1 MSFDISKLTSAVNK
15 YLYSISDVSA
25 AADKAAAEIEEKSR
39 FRNEL
44 NDAIRQ
50 NIESRM
56 REPSEI
62 PDIGEVVREQMQQ
75 AVGTIDATFE
85 QVNGAF
91 EDMRNAGKTVEATD
105 AVKAA
110 DASKVVDASSGTD
123 SSDSAK
129 KTTDNSNYDAYSGV
143 LSTKALQELSRSQYF
158 SSNLIQSSLFQ
169 ENAGSSTDSGSANT
183 LATSLSSA
191 LESASGTASPFDN
204 ISLSDLNTASL
215 TQGGDDTKAATTDLA
230 RALIKA
236 YAQSS
241 PSKAA
246 TSIFGDFSL

>member
-44 NDAIRQ
+44 SDAIRQ

-62 PDIGEVVREQMQQ
+62 PDIGEVVREQVQQ

-91 EDMRNAGKTVEATD
+91 EDMRNAGEAFEVTD
-105 AVKAA
+105 TVKAA
-110 DASKVVDASSGTD
+110 ESSAGNGGSSDGSDAASKASG
-123 SSDSAK
+123 
-129 KTTDNSNYDAYSGV
+129 SNFDAYSGV

-169 ENAGSSTDSGSANT
+169 ENADSSTDSGSANT

-215 TQGGDDTKAATTDLA
+215 TQGGNDTKAATTDLA